1 MFHRP
6 LLAVGLLLSGF
17 GLLEIGFG
25 TAGLFLRTESASGFF
40 VGGVIS
46 VFIGGGMAGA
56 VWHTA
61 RGARDVDSRSAFLL
75 TAGSWLATPIVAALP
90 LYFSELNL
98 SLTDSIFE
106 TVSGL
111 TTTGSTVLTGLDSM
125 DPTLLLWRS
134 MLQWIGGV
142 GIILMA
148 IIILPFLRVG
158 GMQLFELESSA
169 TTQGRSIARPGS
181 LIRSIATLY
190 VALTVLCAAS
200 YSLAGM
206 SAFDAVNHAMTTL
219 ATGGYSTHD
228 ASLGFF
234 NQPAVQWVAVVF
246 MVAGALPFMA
256 YLRTVSGRTD
266 AFLRD
271 PQAPVFAGFLIG
283 VCLLAAAFLADGQ
296 AGYFNALRKAAVN
309 IVSVTTTTGY
319 ASEDYQ
325 LWGPG
330 FIGMFFALTFVGG
343 CAGSTS
349 GAVKIYR
356 FQLLRIF
363 AAEHLRRLFS
373 PSIVEVHTYG
383 GVRLTRDIAFSVLA
397 FLSLFVGAF
406 SVGGLVLTL
415 TGLDLVTAL
424 SSAATALCNV
434 GPGLGD
440 IVGPAGNFATVSD
453 MAKWTLIGLMLLG
466 RLELF
471 AILVLFDPYFWR

>member
-6 LLAVGLLLSGF
+6 LLAIGFLLSGF
-17 GLLEIGFG
+17 GIIELAFG
-25 TAGLFLRTESASGFF
+25 VAGLIVHGQSASGFF
-40 VGGVIS
+40 FGGVIS
-46 VFIGGGMAGA
+46 LIVGGGMAGA
-56 VWHTA
+56 FRHA
-61 RGARDVDSRSAFLL
+61 AQSGDVDPRSAFLL
-75 TAGSWLATPIVAALP
+75 TAGSWLAAPVSAALP

-98 SLTDSIFE
+98 SLTDAVFE

-125 DPTLLLWRS
+125 DPALLLWRS
-134 MLQWIGGV
+134 VLQWIGGV

-158 GMQLFELESSA
+158 GMQLFEIESSA
-169 TTQGRSIARPGS
+169 ATEGWSIARAGS

-190 VALTVLCAAS
+190 LALTILCAAS

-206 SAFDAVNHAMTTL
+206 NAFDAVNHAMTTL

-234 NQPAVQWVAVVF
+234 TQPAVHWVAVVF
-246 MVAGALPFMA
+246 MIAGALPFMA
-256 YLRTVSGRTD
+256 YLRTVSGRAD
-266 AFLRD
+266 AFVRD
-271 PQAPVFAGFLIG
+271 PQAPVFAGFML
-283 VCLLAAAFLADGQ
+283 CLCLFAAAFLAQTPD
-296 AGYFNALRKAAVN
+296 GYFDALRRVAVN
-309 IVSVTTTTGY
+309 IISVTTTTGY
-319 ASEDYQ
+319 ATEEYQ

-330 FIGMFFALTFVGG
+330 FVGLFFALTFVGG

-373 PSIVEVHTYG
+373 PSIVVVHSYG

-406 SVGGLVLTL
+406 SLGGLVLTF

-424 SSAATALCNV
+424 SASATALCNV

-440 IVGPAGNFATVSD
+440 IIGPAGNFAALPD
-453 MAKWTLIGLMLLG
+453 MAKWTLTVLMLLG

-471 AILVLFDPYFWR
+471 ALLVLFDPYFWR